1 MQSFGRVNSGPH
13 DMDVMLVL
21 VPTEGG
27 QALGPTSPRA
37 RAMGFAREA
46 GQELGLTVERID
58 VRFRSW

>member
-27 QALGPTSPRA
+27 HDLSGAAIRPWALHRRVPERWVSQGLSPSRRA
-37 RAMGFAREA
+37 
-46 GQELGLTVERID
+46 
-58 VRFRSW
+58 